1 MTVLNFMKK
10 NWMLIA
16 AVVVVIVAV
25 VLIATSRKK
34 TERYHDYERTWSRG
48 CSSCT
53 KGGANDYYGLL
64 DHENGDDSGGGV
76 SWDGVESFE
85 DGPNDGVDEP
95 PVQSAETNNI
105 RKMAAAIGVT
115 DNEQMTTKQVSP
127 TEFIEDIAQDAQML
141 GQNSDGETTYE
152 SLDFP
157 IHDALWASSTNK
169 AGDEIDVVEMGDFE
183 DGNMD
188 EVFAVL

>member
-1 MTVLNFMKK
+1 MTVIDFMKK

-16 AVVVVIVAV
+16 AVAVVIVAV

-48 CSSCT
+48 GCSSCT

-64 DHENGDDSGGGV
+64 DHEEDNDSVGSV

-85 DGPNDGVDEP
+85 DGPNDGVDE
-95 PVQSAETNNI
+95 VQSAETNNI
-105 RKMAAAIGVT
+105 RQMAAAIGVT
-115 DNEQMTTKQVSP
+115 DNEQMTTKQVSQ
-127 TEFIEDIAQDAQML
+127 TEFIEDIAQDARML

-157 IHDALWASSTNK
+157 IHDKIWTSSTNN

-183 DGNMD
+183 DGHMD